1 MSKVVIF
8 NGSPRKNG
16 YTSKLLAE
24 VTKGAEAA
32 GAQTVT
38 FNLNDPKV
46 RGCQGCKYCREH
58 DGCAT
63 QDYLQPMYKEIIE
76 ADAVV
81 LGSPIY
87 YHDIS
92 GQAKIWLDRT
102 FPMIESGTFKPR
114 HPGKKFLTIFT
125 QGNADKDSF
134 ADRINHLN
142 AILQIYGWEQIGSL
156 VCGGTNNPDFEIST
170 ELLEQAFQDG
180 KRLIAG

>member
-38 FNLNDPKV
+38 FNLNDPKI
-46 RGCQGCKYCREH
+46 RGCQGCNYCREH

-63 QDYLQPMYKEIIE
+63 QDYLQPMYQEIIE

-92 GQAKIWLDRT
+92 GQTKIWLDRT
-102 FPMIESGTFKPR
+102 FPMVEGANFEPR
-114 HPGKKFLTIFT
+114 HPGKKLLTIFS
-125 QGNADKDSF
+125 QGKAEKDFF
-134 ADRINHLN
+134 ADRINHVNDVLG
-142 AILQIYGWEQIGSL
+142 IYGWELIDSL
-156 VCGGTNNPDFEIST
+156 VCGGTTDTDFEMPI
-170 ELLEQAFQDG
+170 ELLEQAFEDG
-180 KRLIAG
+180 KRLIK